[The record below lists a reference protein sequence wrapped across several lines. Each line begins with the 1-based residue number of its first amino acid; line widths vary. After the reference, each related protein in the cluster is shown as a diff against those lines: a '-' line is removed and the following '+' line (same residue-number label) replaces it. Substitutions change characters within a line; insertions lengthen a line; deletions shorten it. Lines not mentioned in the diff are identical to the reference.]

1 MQSLALELFDWFL
14 IIWTLLLLLFLLLD
28 RFISRTVIRY
38 QVEIEREFVSL
49 SAYFLKIV
57 IVVGL
62 NSGVYLGAMLG

>member
-62 NSGVYLGAMLG
+62 NLGVYLGAMLG